1 MFRLTN
7 EIQLNTETNTLV
19 CDAIP
24 YSITEK
30 EKRLLVLLVEKSVT
44 EDVVT
49 REEIIPRVW
58 PERHNS
64 VTDTNILQ
72 LVSKL
77 RRTLRFCG
85 LDAAIHTVLRQ
96 GYRFIPDECPS
107 VQATIAARSPAVK
120 PPQAGPVVLI
130 TSFLKRKLMKIM
142 IILPVILSFVFYYCS
157 IPAANRA
164 IIKELIHKKDRII
177 SAVEV
182 TSSEEGTRVVF
193 RFDDTP
199 AVNKLIPQSG
209 NNQA

>member
-1 MFRLTN
+1 MLDITS
-7 EIQLNTETNTLV
+7 EIQLNTEANILFCNAT
-19 CDAIP
+19 P

-49 REEIIPRVW
+49 REEIISRVW
-58 PERHNS
+58 PERHHS

-96 GYRFIPDECPS
+96 GYRFIPDEPHS
-107 VQATIAARSPAVK
+107 VQTTSDVRSQSLS
-120 PPQAGPVVLI
+120 PPQAGPAAFF
-130 TSFLKRKLMKIM
+130 TPFLKPGFLKVM
-142 IILPVILSFVFYYCS
+142 IIVPVILSCFLYYCS

-164 IIKELIHKKDRII
+164 IIKELIHKKSRVVN
-177 SAVEV
+177 AVEV
-182 TSSEEGTRVVF
+182 SSSEQGTHVLF
-193 RFDDTP
+193 RFDNTP
-199 AVNKLIPQSG
+199 AIIKLIPESG
-209 NNQA
+209 NNQT

>member
-1 MFRLTN
+1 MLDITS
-7 EIQLNTETNTLV
+7 EIQLNTEANILFCNAT
-19 CDAIP
+19 P

-58 PERHNS
+58 PERHHS

-96 GYRFIPDECPS
+96 GYRFIPEETHS
-107 VQATIAARSPAVK
+107 VQTTSDVRSQSLT
-120 PPQAGPVVLI
+120 PPQAGAAFFA
-130 TSFLKRKLMKIM
+130 SFLKPGFLKVM
-142 IILPVILSFVFYYCS
+142 IIVSVILSCVLYYCS

-164 IIKELIHKKDRII
+164 IIKELIHKK
-177 SAVEV
+177 SGVVNAVEV
-182 TSSEEGTRVVF
+182 SSTEHGTHVLF
-193 RFDDTP
+193 RFDNTP
-199 AVNKLIPQSG
+199 AITKLIPESR
-209 NNQA
+209 NNQI